1 MDQQLHGQ
9 LTPLPAGIAAPDFT
23 LPHTPYARLSLHSL
37 HGQPVVLVFYPFD
50 WEPVSREQLTLYQ
63 DFAGEFARLGANLL
77 GISTDQPWSH
87 ESFARDAR
95 IRFPLLAD
103 VLPRGAAA
111 RQYGVYQAAREVSA
125 RALFVLDRAGII
137 CFSEAYPDQLNP
149 GVDGLLTVLEALAR
163 GTDGAGAG

>member
-1 MDQQLHGQ
+1 MDQQLHEQ
-9 LTPLPAGIAAPDFT
+9 LAPLLAGTAAPDFT
-23 LPHTPYARLSLHSL
+23 LPYTPHARLSLHSL

-63 DFAGEFARLGANLL
+63 DFAREFARLGAHLL
-77 GISTDQPWSH
+77 GISTDHTWSH

-111 RQYGVYQAAREVSA
+111 RQYGVYQAARGVSA
-125 RALFVLDRAGII
+125 RALFVLDRSGII
-137 CFSEAYPDQLNP
+137 RFSQAYSDQLNP
-149 GVDGLLTVLEALAR
+149 GVDGLLTALEALA
-163 GTDGAGAG
+163 DDSNGAGAG